1 MTGTMRERYNPQE
14 TEAKWQQIWAEQ
26 RLFESR
32 VVANKPK
39 FYFLDMF
46 AYPSG
51 DLHWGHI
58 RNYTIGDVVARYQ
71 LHRGFNVLHPTGF
84 DAFGLPAENAAI
96 KRGVHPREW
105 TFRNITNMEQQFRA
119 MGYGYDWSREVITCE
134 PAYYR
139 WNQWFF
145 IQLFN
150 AGLAYKKKSAVNWCP
165 ECTTALANEQVVSG
179 ACERCGTGVEKRQME
194 QWYFRITDYAERL
207 LAGHAQL
214 DWPED
219 VVAMQKNW
227 IGKSQGVEFSWALE
241 GRSDQLTVFTTRPDT
256 VFGVT
261 FMVLAPEH
269 PLVNE
274 ITTPAQRPAIDA
286 LRAEVTGMSEIDRAS
301 TELEKKGA
309 FTGAYA
315 LNPMSGERVPIY
327 IANYVM
333 MEYGTGAIM
342 AVPAHDQRDFEFARK
357 YDIPIRIVIAPAG
370 TDLNPALM
378 QAAFEAEGEMVNS
391 AAFDGIPSDV
401 GWVRIAE
408 EMEARG
414 IGKRT
419 INYRLRDWCISR
431 QRYWGTPIPMIC
443 CPSCGIVPV
452 PETQLPVLLPDD
464 VQFTGAG
471 ESPLTTS
478 SVFINTVCPKC
489 GGPARRD
496 ADTMDTFVDSSWYF
510 LRYCSPHDVKEAFD
524 PDETRYWM
532 PVDHYIGGREH
543 ATMHLIYARFFT
555 MALHDLGL
563 LDFDEPFLR
572 LFNQGIVTAGGK
584 KMSKRSGAV
593 PPNDVVA
600 QYGADAARLFIL
612 FMAPAGERAEWGVDP
627 ETGKPYTVPPGI
639 DGIYRFLNRLWRM
652 TASNQVAFQ
661 PEWAAKL
668 PGVLETLSPAGRTLR
683 RKIHQTIKRVTD
695 DIVRFQFN
703 TAVSA
708 MMELLNELYAFTPAG
723 EMTADELR
731 LPWSET
737 IETLIRLLSPFAPHI
752 TCEMWESLG
761 LAEQYPEP
769 LPLQT
774 WPTFDPAVAA
784 EETIEIPVQ
793 VNGKVR
799 EKLFVPAATDQV
811 TLERLALESE
821 AVRRHIGQA
830 TIQKVIVVPRK
841 LVSIVVK

>member
-1 MTGTMRERYNPQE
+1 MTEIMRERYNPQE
-14 TEAKWQQIWAEQ
+14 IEAKWQRTWAEQ
-26 RLFESR
+26 RLYESR

-39 FYFLDMF
+39 YYFLDMF

-58 RNYTIGDVVARYQ
+58 RNYTIGDVVARCK
-71 LHRGFNVLHPTGF
+71 LHQGYNVLHPTGF

-119 MGYGYDWSREVITCE
+119 MGYAYDWSREVITCE

-165 ECTTALANEQVVSG
+165 ECQTALANEQVTSG
-179 ACERCGTGVEKRQME
+179 ECERCGTGVVKRQME

-207 LAGHAQL
+207 LAGHEQL
-214 DWPED
+214 EWPDD
-219 VVAMQKNW
+219 VVSMQKNW
-227 IGKSQGVEFSWALE
+227 IGKSQGVEFSWAIA
-241 GRSDQLTVFTTRPDT
+241 GREDKLSVFTTRPDT

-269 PLVNE
+269 PLVDVL
-274 ITTPAQRPAIDA
+274 TTPEQQAAIA
-286 LRAEVTGMSEIDRAS
+286 TLRAEVTGMSEIDRAA
-301 TELEKKGA
+301 TDLEKKGA

-315 LNPMSGERVPIY
+315 LNPMSGERVPIW

-357 YDIPIRIVIAPAG
+357 YGISIRIVIAPAG
-370 TDLNPALM
+370 TDLNPELM
-378 QAAFEAEGEMVNS
+378 PAAFEAEGAMVNS
-391 AAFDGIPSDV
+391 GAFDGLPSDV

-408 EMEARG
+408 DMEGRG
-414 IGKRT
+414 IGRRT

-431 QRYWGTPIPMIC
+431 QRYWGTPIPMIY

-452 PETQLPVLLPDD
+452 PDAQLPVLLPDD

-478 SVFINTVCPKC
+478 STFMQTTCPRC

-496 ADTMDTFVDSSWYF
+496 ADTMDTFMDSSWYF
-510 LRYCSPHDVKEAFD
+510 LRYCSPDEVDQAFD
-524 PDETRYWM
+524 PDQVRYWM
-532 PVDHYIGGREH
+532 PVDQYIGGREH

-593 PPNDVVA
+593 PPNNVVQ

-612 FMAPAGERAEWGVDP
+612 FMAPAGERAEWGTDP
-627 ETGKPYTVPPGI
+627 ETGKPYTIPPGI
-639 DGIYRFLNRLWRM
+639 DGIFRFLNRLWRI
-652 TASNQVAFQ
+652 TASNQSAFQ
-661 PEWAAKL
+661 SDWAAKL
-668 PGVLETLSPAGRTLR
+668 AATELSKDGRGLR
-683 RKIHQTIKRVTD
+683 RKIHQTMKRVTE
-695 DIVRFQFN
+695 DIARFQFN
-703 TAVSA
+703 TAISA

-723 EMTADELR
+723 EMTTDDLR
-731 LPWSET
+731 LPWSEA
-737 IETLIRLLSPFAPHI
+737 IETMIRLLSPFAPHLA
-752 TCEMWESLG
+752 CELWEALG
-761 LAEQYPEP
+761 LAGADAEP
-769 LPLQT
+769 LPLQS
-774 WPTFDPAVAA
+774 WPQFDAAVAA
-784 EETIEIPVQ
+784 EDTMEIPVQ

-799 EKLFVPAATDQV
+799 EKLIVPVDTDQA
-811 TLERLALESE
+811 TLEALALSAE
-821 AVRRHIGQA
+821 AVRRHIGTA

-841 LVSIVVK
+841 LISIVVK

>member
-1 MTGTMRERYNPQE
+1 MARMTEKYNPQE
-14 TEAKWQQIWAEQ
+14 IEPKWQARWEAEGLHTARQ
-26 RLFESR
+26 HDT
-32 VVANKPK
+32 KPK

-58 RNYTIGDVVARYQ
+58 RNYTIGDVVARYKA
-71 LHRGFNVLHPTGF
+71 HTGYTVLHPTGF

-96 KRGVHPREW
+96 KRGVHPRDW
-105 TFRNITNMEQQFRA
+105 TYRNIHNMQGQFRR
-119 MGYGYDWSREVITCE
+119 MGYGYDWSREFATCD

-145 IQLFN
+145 IQLYK

-165 ECTTALANEQVVSG
+165 ECQTALANEQVVNG
-179 ACERCGTGVEKRQME
+179 TCERCETGVVKRLME
-194 QWYFRITDYAERL
+194 QWYFRITQYAERL
-207 LAGHAQL
+207 LDGHANI

-219 VVAMQKNW
+219 VVTMQKNW
-227 IGKSQGVEFSWALE
+227 VGKSQGVEFAWQIADHTDSL
-241 GRSDQLTVFTTRPDT
+241 RVFTTRPDT

-269 PLVNE
+269 PLVDA
-274 ITTPAQRPAIDA
+274 ITTPAQRAAVEA
-286 LRAEVTGMSEIDRAS
+286 LRGEVARMSEIDRAS

-315 LNPMSGERVPIY
+315 INPMSGEQAPIW

-357 YDIPIRIVIAPAG
+357 YDIPVRIVIAPAG
-370 TDLNPALM
+370 ADLNPDAM
-378 QAAFEAEGEMVNS
+378 TEAFEAVGVMTNS
-391 AAFDGIPSDV
+391 GAFDGLPSDE
-401 GWVRIAE
+401 GWTKIAE

-414 IGKRT
+414 IGRRT
-419 INYRLRDWCISR
+419 TNYRLRDWCISR
-431 QRYWGTPIPMIC
+431 QRYWGTPIPMVYC
-443 CPSCGIVPV
+443 DTCGVQPV
-452 PETQLPVLLPDD
+452 PEDQLPVLLPDD

-478 SVFINTVCPKC
+478 ATFMNTTCPAC

-496 ADTMDTFVDSSWYF
+496 SDTMDTFMDSSWYF
-510 LRYCSPHDVKEAFD
+510 LRYCSPTLDTAAFD
-524 PDETRYWM
+524 PAEVAYWM
-532 PVDHYIGGREH
+532 PVDMYVGGREH

-563 LDFDEPFLR
+563 INFDEPFTR

-600 QYGADAARLFIL
+600 EFGADAARLFIL

-639 DGIYRFLNRLWRM
+639 DGIARFLNRVWRNVY
-652 TASNQVAFQ
+652 TYKDAFR
-661 PEWAAKL
+661 PNWRDEIAIMDL
-668 PGVLETLSPAGRTLR
+668 GPLSRALR
-683 RKIHQTIKRVTD
+683 RKTHQTIRRVTG
-695 DIVRFQFN
+695 DIERFQFN
-703 TAVSA
+703 TAISA
-708 MMELLNELYAFTPAG
+708 MMELLNEVSAFTPV
-723 EMTADELR
+723 TTELYDDVNV
-731 LPWSET
+731 PWSEA
-737 IETLIRLLSPFAPHI
+737 IEMLIRLLSPFAPHL
-752 TCEMWESLG
+752 TSELWEALG
-761 LAEQYPEP
+761 FDTM
-769 LPLQT
+769 LPLEP
-774 WPTFDPAVAA
+774 WPDFDAAAAA
-784 EETIEIPVQ
+784 EESLEIPVQ
-793 VNGKVR
+793 INGKLR
-799 EKLFVPAATDQV
+799 DKLTVPVDTDQA
-811 TLERLALESE
+811 TLQELALQSD
-821 AVRRHIGQA
+821 AVQRHLNGA
-830 TIQKVIVVPRK
+830 APRKVIVVPGK
-841 LVSIVVK
+841 LVNIVA

>member
-1 MTGTMRERYNPQE
+1 MAGLMHERYNPRE
-14 TEAKWQQIWAEQ
+14 IEEKWQQRWDEA
-26 RLFESR
+26 RLYESR

-39 FYFLDMF
+39 YYFLDMF

-58 RNYTIGDVVARYQ
+58 RNYTIGDVVARYK
-71 LHRGFNVLHPTGF
+71 LHQGYNVMHPTGF

-105 TFRNITNMEQQFRA
+105 TFRNIANMELQFKA
-119 MGYGYDWSREVITCE
+119 MGYGYDWSREIITCE
-134 PAYYR
+134 PAYYH
-139 WNQWFF
+139 WNQWLF
-145 IQLFN
+145 IQLYN
-150 AGLAYKKKSAVNWCP
+150 AGLAYKRKSAVNWCP
-165 ECTTALANEQVVSG
+165 ECQTALANEQVVSG
-179 ACERCGTGVEKRQME
+179 TCERCSTGVVKRQME
-194 QWYFRITDYAERL
+194 QWYYRITDYAERL
-207 LAGHAQL
+207 LAGHDKL

-227 IGKSQGVEFSWALE
+227 IGKSQGVEFSWAIEERHDTL
-241 GRSDQLTVFTTRPDT
+241 DVFTTRPDT

-269 PLVNE
+269 PLVDVLV
-274 ITTPAQRPAIDA
+274 TPAQRAAVDA
-286 LRAEVTGMSEIDRAS
+286 VRAEVSGMNEIDRTS

-315 LNPMSGERVPIY
+315 VNPLSGERVPIW

-357 YDIPIRIVIAPAG
+357 YQIPIRIVIAPEG
-370 TDLNPALM
+370 SELNPDLM
-378 QAAFEAEGEMVNS
+378 AAAFEAVGVMVNS
-391 AAFDGIPSDV
+391 GAYDGLPSDV
-401 GWVRIAE
+401 SWVKIAE

-414 IGKRT
+414 IGRRT

-431 QRYWGTPIPMIC
+431 QRYWGTPIPMVY
-443 CPSCGIVPV
+443 CPDCGIVPV
-452 PETQLPVLLPDD
+452 PESQLPVLLPDD

-478 SVFINTVCPKC
+478 TTFMQTTCPKC

-496 ADTMDTFVDSSWYF
+496 ADTMDTFMDSSWYF
-510 LRYCSPHDVKEAFD
+510 LRYCSPDDSKEAFD
-524 PDETRYWM
+524 PAQVRYWM
-532 PVDHYIGGREH
+532 PVDQYIGGREH

-563 LDFDEPFLR
+563 LDFEEPFLR

-627 ETGKPYTVPPGI
+627 ETGKPYTVPTGI
-639 DGIYRFLNRLWRM
+639 DGISRFLNRLWRLLGTHQAEFRADWA
-652 TASNQVAFQ
+652 TAMASA
-661 PEWAAKL
+661 P
-668 PGVLETLSPAGRTLR
+668 LSGAGRDVR
-683 RKIHQTIKRVTD
+683 RKTHQTIKRVTE

-703 TAVSA
+703 TAISA
-708 MMELLNELYAFTPAG
+708 MMELLNELYTFTPAG
-723 EMTADELR
+723 ALAADVA
-731 LPWSET
+731 LPWSEAV
-737 IETLIRLLSPFAPHI
+737 EMLVRLLSPFAPHLA
-752 TCEMWESLG
+752 CELFESLG
-761 LAEQYPEP
+761 LPERYPEA
-769 LPLQT
+769 LPLQP
-774 WPTFDPAVAA
+774 WPEYDPAVAA
-784 EETIEIPVQ
+784 ADEVEIPIQ
-793 VNGKVR
+793 VNGKLR
-799 EKLFVPAATDQV
+799 DKLVVPVGIDQKV
-811 TLERLALESE
+811 LEELALASE
-821 AVRRHIGQA
+821 PVRRHIGASQ
-830 TIQKVIVVPRK
+830 IVKIIIVPRK
-841 LVSIVVK
+841 MVNIVVKSG